1 MVYLEQYMKIIRRK
15 KMSKELAELLG
26 IKFNDI
32 SLLDRALTHRSYLN
46 ENRDVD
52 KNNERSEFLGD
63 AVLELIISQ
72 YLYRN
77 YPDRPE
83 GDLTSFRSALVRTES
98 LAEASRELNYGK
110 YLRMAKG
117 EEESGGRDKDYI
129 LANTFE
135 AVLGAI
141 YIDQGYDKCKELV
154 DKILISKIDHI
165 VENRLDIDS
174 KTKIQEVAQSKF
186 RLTPTYEVKE
196 ENGPDHNKEFVVA
209 VKLGKKIIGTGKG
222 ASKQKAEEA
231 AAQKGLKYI
240 EKA

>member
-1 MVYLEQYMKIIRRK
+1 MRNIRRK
-15 KMSKELAELLG
+15 KMSEELAKKLKLQFNNIELLE
-26 IKFNDI
+26 
-32 SLLDRALTHRSYLN
+32 RALTHRSYLN
-46 ENRDVD
+46 ENRSVD
-52 KNNERSEFLGD
+52 KSNERLEFLGD
-63 AVLELIISQ
+63 AVLELIISD
-72 YLYRN
+72 YLYREYSN
-77 YPDRPE
+77 RPE
-83 GDLTSFRSALVRTES
+83 GELTSFRSAIVRTES
-98 LAEASRELNYGK
+98 LAKASREMGYGK

-141 YIDQGYDKCKELV
+141 YIDQGYEPCKELV
-154 DKILISKIDHI
+154 TRILISKIDNI

-186 RLTPTYEVKE
+186 GKTPTYIVLKE
-196 ENGPDHNKEFVVA
+196 HGPDHNKKFVVG
-209 VKLGKKIIGTGKG
+209 VKIGNKVIGKGRG

>member
-1 MVYLEQYMKIIRRK
+1 MNE
-15 KMSKELAELLG
+15 ELAKKLKLQFNNIELLE
-26 IKFNDI
+26 
-32 SLLDRALTHRSYLN
+32 RALTHRSYLN
-46 ENRDVD
+46 ENRSVD
-52 KNNERSEFLGD
+52 KSNERLEFLGD
-63 AVLELIISQ
+63 AVLELIISD
-72 YLYRN
+72 YLYREYSN
-77 YPDRPE
+77 RPE
-83 GDLTSFRSALVRTES
+83 GELTSFRSAIVRTES
-98 LAEASRELNYGK
+98 LAKASREMGYGK

-141 YIDQGYDKCKELV
+141 YIDQGYEPCKELV
-154 DKILISKIDHI
+154 TRILISKIDNI

-186 RLTPTYEVKE
+186 GKTPTYIVLKE
-196 ENGPDHNKEFVVA
+196 HGPDHNKKFVVG
-209 VKLGKKIIGTGKG
+209 VKIGNKVIGKGRG